1 MPGPSELRAAVV
13 GTGFIGVV
21 HAEAVGR
28 LGIEVLGVVGSS
40 ATRALAKAV
49 TAPLPA
55 PYESFEAMPD
65 EPDFP
70 PFHDGDRENVLG
82 EAVATSARERR
93 WVAVEVPA

>member
-1 MPGPSELRAAVV
+1 MPSRSELRAAVV

-21 HAEAVGR
+21 HTEAVGR
-28 LGIEVLGVVGSS
+28 VRIEVLGVVGSS
-40 ATRALAKAV
+40 
-49 TAPLPA
+49 A

-70 PFHDGDRENVLG
+70 PFHDGHRENVLG